1 MELLLFGSFFI
12 GSLVFFIVGKD
23 DFGRTKNNLSETI
36 KVSSKIDENTIDNEK
51 SENNDNSESNQD
63 NVAEE
68 NVAEE
73 VIN

>member
-23 DFGRTKNNLSETI
+23 DFGRTRNDLSETI
-36 KVSSKIDENTIDNEK
+36 KVSSKIVEDTIDNED
-51 SENNDNSESNQD
+51 SANDDNSELNQD
-63 NVAEE
+63 NVS
-68 NVAEE
+68 EE

>member
-23 DFGRTKNNLSETI
+23 DFGRTRNDLSETI
-36 KVSSKIDENTIDNEK
+36 KVSSQIVENTIDNED
-51 SENNDNSESNQD
+51 SANDDNSESKQD
-63 NVAEE
+63 NVS
-68 NVAEE
+68 EE

>member
-23 DFGRTKNNLSETI
+23 DFGRTRNDLSETI
-36 KVSSKIDENTIDNEK
+36 KVSSKIVEDTIDNED
-51 SENNDNSESNQD
+51 SANDDNSESNQD
-63 NVAEE
+63 NVS
-68 NVAEE
+68 EE